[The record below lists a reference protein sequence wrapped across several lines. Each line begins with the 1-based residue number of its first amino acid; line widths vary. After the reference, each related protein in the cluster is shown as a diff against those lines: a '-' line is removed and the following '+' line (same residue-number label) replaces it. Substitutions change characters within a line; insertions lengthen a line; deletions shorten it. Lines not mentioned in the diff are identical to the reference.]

1 MGDPAAVEIL
11 TAGTARAAL
20 PGLIGVLEDAVAG
33 GASIGFLP
41 PLAPGE
47 ARAYWKSVVDA
58 VERGAT
64 ALLVARRDGDVL
76 GTVQLHLEDR
86 ANGRHR
92 AELAKLMVHR
102 AHRRQGIG
110 ARLMAAAERDARARG
125 LTTLLLDT
133 RLGDESERLYRA
145 CGWTFVGSIP
155 RYARSANGVLDANA
169 IYYRLLE

>member
-47 ARAYWKSVVDA
+47 ARAYWESALDA
-58 VERGAT
+58 VARGAT
-64 ALLVARRDGDVL
+64 VLLVARRAADVV

-110 ARLMAAAERDARARG
+110 AQLMAAVQQDARTRG
-125 LTTLLLDT
+125 LATLFLDT

-155 RYARSANGVLDANA
+155 KYARSATGALDANA
-169 IYYRLLE
+169 IYYLLLE

>member
-1 MGDPAAVEIL
+1 VEIL